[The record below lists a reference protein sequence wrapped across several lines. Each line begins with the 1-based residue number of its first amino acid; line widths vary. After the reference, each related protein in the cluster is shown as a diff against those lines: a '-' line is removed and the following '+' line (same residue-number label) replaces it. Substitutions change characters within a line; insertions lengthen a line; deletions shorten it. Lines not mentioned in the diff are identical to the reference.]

1 MIDDDDR
8 VRRATRRLLE
18 RFGHQVV
25 DVASGEAGV
34 QIEDAYDLAV
44 VDVTMPGMDGPTTLK
59 RLRELRPGL
68 PAVLV
73 TGRGDLAGDDD
84 IVLTKPFDGEALHAA
99 MGRAVHRAQRPARS

>member
-1 MIDDDDR
+1 MTTASAAP
-8 VRRATRRLLE
+8 RA
-18 RFGHQVV
+18 VC
-25 DVASGEAGV
+25 
-34 QIEDAYDLAV
+34 
-44 VDVTMPGMDGPTTLK
+44 
-59 RLRELRPGL
+59 L